1 MAEFITPGKLPNK
14 QKVISQLR
22 RAEQPGLSQIS
33 VQWGVSATKQI
44 TQAPNQI
51 VSLFDG
57 ERQIV
62 YGYVDNCTSASLHA
76 LIGDKQYSTIV
87 LHPPSPPSTHPHSQP
102 LTLSLSQVST
112 HELGITRGDT
122 IHALAARA
130 LIRDWADGVYS
141 EDKITNDVIRL
152 HKKENIIAL
161 SIQYSV
167 RSQFS
172 AFGMSLHSTPLLVVG
187 VVPVAPVV

>member
-87 LHPPSPPSTHPHSQP
+87 LHPPSPPSTHPPSTSNP
-102 LTLSLSQVST
+102 LSQVST

-122 IHALAARA
+122 IHTLAARA

-141 EDKITNDVIRL
+141 EDKITNDVIRQ

-167 RSQFS
+167 LSQFT
-172 AFGMSLHSTPLLVVG
+172 AFGM
-187 VVPVAPVV
+187 